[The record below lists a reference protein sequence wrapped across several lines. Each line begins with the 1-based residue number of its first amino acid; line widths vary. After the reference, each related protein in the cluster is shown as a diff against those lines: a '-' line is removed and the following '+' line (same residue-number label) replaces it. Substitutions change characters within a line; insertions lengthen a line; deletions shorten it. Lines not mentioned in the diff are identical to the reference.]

1 MRIFTT
7 GSILLPKSADMTRWS
22 VVACDQFT
30 SEPEYWQAADALVG
44 SAPSTLRLIEPEA
57 FLHCHDLADSSA
69 EIERTMSRY
78 LTEELFQTAEDS
90 YVYLE
95 RTLPDGTLRQGLVGC
110 IDLDAYDFSKASVSP
125 VRATEAT
132 VEDRL
137 PPRVE
142 IRRRAALELPH
153 IMVFIDDPA
162 RAIIEPLATETD
174 VLPKLYDFDLMAGG
188 GHIRGW
194 RVSGS
199 EADALC
205 EKLDAL
211 SDSAV
216 LEEKYGA
223 DCGAP
228 VIYAMGDGNHS
239 LAAAKLYW
247 QEVRAVLTE
256 DERKSHPA
264 RFALVELVNIHSRAI
279 RFEPIHR
286 LIYDSDGS
294 DLIECAEHFFSGVRT
309 LSGGHAVTFL
319 TAGAERTLRV
329 EGRTIGQLIADCD
342 RFCTEYTAIHGGK
355 VDYIHGDDVLR
366 SLGGRPG
373 CGGILLPTMTKPE
386 LFPSVMRSGAFPK
399 KSFSIGHARDKRYYL
414 ECRRLK

>member
-7 GSILLPKSADMTRWS
+7 GSILIPKEADMTRWS

-30 SEPEYWQAADALVG
+30 SEPEYWNAADELVG

-57 FLHCHDLADSSA
+57 FLHCRDLAESSA
-69 EIERTMSRY
+69 EIERNMARY
-78 LTEELFQTAEDS
+78 LAEDFFAACEDS

-95 RTLPDGTLRQGLVGC
+95 RKLPDGTVRQGLVGC
-110 IDLDAYDFSKASVSP
+110 IDLDAYDFSKNSVSP

-142 IRRRAALELPH
+142 IRRKAVLELPH
-153 IMVFIDDPA
+153 IMVFIDDPD
-162 RAIIEPLATETD
+162 RAVIEPLADKTVT
-174 VLPKLYDFDLMAGG
+174 LTKLYDFDLMAGG

-194 RVSGS
+194 RICGDDA
-199 EADALC
+199 EALGC
-205 EKLDAL
+205 KLDAL
-211 SDSAV
+211 SGDAV
-216 LEEKYGA
+216 LKEKYGEN
-223 DCGAP
+223 CGAP

-247 QEVRAVLTE
+247 QEVREGLSEV
-256 DERKSHPA
+256 ERESHPA
-264 RFALVELVNIHSRAI
+264 RYALVELVNIHSEAI
-279 RFEPIHR
+279 GFEPIHR
-286 LIYDSDGS
+286 LIYDSDAA
-294 DLIECAEHFFSGVRT
+294 DLIASAEHFFAGA
-309 LSGGHAVTFL
+309 LAASGGHAVTFL
-319 TAGAERTLRV
+319 TAGKERTVRIAGL
-329 EGRTIGQLIADCD
+329 TIGQLIGEID
-342 RFCTEYTAIHGGK
+342 RFCTEYTAAKGGK
-355 VDYIHGDDVLR
+355 VDYIHGDDVLQ
-366 SLGGRPG
+366 SLGKRPG

-386 LFPSVMRSGAFPK
+386 LFPSVMRTGAFPK